1 MEESAA
7 KRESDSTS
15 YSNDEAMIAA
25 ANIMPRNE
33 NEGSHQSQSVVYH
46 TVSNGN
52 LLIVLVLS

>member
-7 KRESDSTS
+7 KRESDSQS

-33 NEGSHQSQSVVYH
+33 REESSHQTQSVVYH
-46 TVSNGN
+46 TVSVIF
-52 LLIVLVLS
+52 LLLNNNQ